1 MGGEVGVGGV
11 VDAEV
16 GVEET
21 EVEGERVG
29 VVGSDVDDASVVGD
43 GLDGDGGGQP
53 GGDVGRRGVHSQLR
67 PVSPGGGGE
76 AMR

>member
-1 MGGEVGVGGV
+1 
-11 VDAEV
+11 
-16 GVEET
+16 
-21 EVEGERVG
+21 
-29 VVGSDVDDASVVGD
+29 VGD